1 MVGEG
6 GKALNPQAD
15 PAHFELAALTDIGTD
30 RPNNEDACG
39 VWQAG
44 AAECLIIVADGVGG
58 YEGGEIASQMAVE
71 ISLAAYR
78 ESDPRVAV
86 PKRLLRAV
94 QRANIEIYNRRLT
107 VPELGRMATTVTAA
121 VFCEGMLYAAH
132 VGDCRLYLVRGGKIR
147 QLTKDHTMIGER
159 VRLGLISAQEARLHP
174 ERNALSRCLGHELI
188 VSIDRLT
195 IPLAGGDQVLL
206 CSDGLHGTL
215 SERDLSQLIR
225 GLAPLPACR
234 RLIEQAN
241 LRGAAD
247 NVTAA
252 VLAVHKGCANTAPTG
267 FWARLRGLW
276 ERPG

>member
-1 MVGEG
+1 MGREET
-6 GKALNPQAD
+6 ALNPQAGA
-15 PAHFELAALTDIGTD
+15 AHFELAALTDIGTD

-44 AAECLIIVADGVGG
+44 PDECLMVVADGVGG

-71 ISLAAYR
+71 ISIAAYR
-78 ESDPRVAV
+78 DGDPQVAV
-86 PKRLLRAV
+86 AKRLLRAV

-121 VFCEGMLYAAH
+121 VLCEGMLYAAH
-132 VGDCRLYLVRGGKIR
+132 VGDCRLYLVRAGKIR

-159 VRLGLISAQEARLHP
+159 VRLGLMSAQEARMHP

-195 IPLAGGDQVLL
+195 IPLVRGDQVLL
-206 CSDGLHGTL
+206 CSDGVHGTL
-215 SERDLSQLIR
+215 AERDLMQLIHDQP
-225 GLAPLPACR
+225 PLMACR
-234 RLIEQAN
+234 RLIEEAN

-252 VLAVHKGCANTAPTG
+252 VMAVHQGCSSPAPAG
-267 FWARLRGLW
+267 FWARVRGLW
-276 ERPG
+276 ERRG